1 MIKIVKTRQTIELQ
15 IERLRSRM
23 YHAFEKGEHYDQ
35 VVAISKELDGLL
47 NKLENLHTKTN
58 AK

>member
-1 MIKIVKTRQTIELQ
+1 
-15 IERLRSRM
+15 M